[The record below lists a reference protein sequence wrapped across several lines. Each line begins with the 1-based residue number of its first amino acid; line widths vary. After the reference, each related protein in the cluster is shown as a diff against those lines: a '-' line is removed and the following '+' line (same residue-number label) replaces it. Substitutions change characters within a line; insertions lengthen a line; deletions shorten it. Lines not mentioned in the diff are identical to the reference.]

1 MSLSYSRRLQIA
13 GLVAVWLGA
22 IVAANL
28 TLTHWGP
35 GWILPNAFF
44 LIGLDFITRDRLADF
59 WGTTR
64 FAKMAVLIA
73 AGGAL
78 SYWLNDD
85 AAKIA
90 VASTISFCAAEL
102 VEAVSYHVLRHQQ
115 WEDRAPKAALTAAI
129 VDSILFPTLAFG
141 TFVFT
146 VSFGQFCAKLAG
158 ATFWTWIVARS
169 ITPPTVAP
177 AMPMEAM

>member
-1 MSLSYSRRLQIA
+1 MRSTKVGA
-13 GLVAVWLGA
+13 LVALWLAA

-28 TLTHWGP
+28 TLTHFGP

-64 FAKMAVLIA
+64 WLKMALMIA

-78 SYWLNDD
+78 SYWLNRN
-85 AAKIA
+85 AAQIA
-90 VASTISFCAAEL
+90 FASTVSFCAAEL
-102 VEAVSYHVLRHQQ
+102 VEAIAYHLLRRQP
-115 WEDRAPKAALTAAI
+115 WADRAPKAALLAAA
-129 VDSILFPTLAFG
+129 VDSVVFPTLAFHQ
-141 TFVFT
+141 FVFT

-158 ATFWTWIVARS
+158 ATFWTWVIAR
-169 ITPPTVAP
+169 TVPAPAVAP
-177 AMPMEAM
+177 VVPVEAL

>member
-1 MSLSYSRRLQIA
+1 MRNLKVWA
-13 GLVAVWLGA
+13 LVALFLAA
-22 IVAANL
+22 IVIANL
-28 TLTHWGP
+28 TLTNFGP

-158 ATFWTWIVARS
+158 ATFWTWVVARAMRAPS
-169 ITPPTVAP
+169 VAPTVP
-177 AMPMEAM
+177 AEAM

>member
-1 MSLSYSRRLQIA
+1 MRTLKIGA
-13 GLVAVWLGA
+13 LVALFLAA

-28 TLTHWGP
+28 TLTNWGP

-64 FAKMAVLIA
+64 WAKMALLIA

-78 SYWLNDD
+78 SYALNAD

-90 VASTISFCAAEL
+90 VASTVAFCAAEL
-102 VEAVSYHVLRHQQ
+102 VEATVYHALRKRP
-115 WEDRAPKAALTAAI
+115 WSERAPKAALTAAI
-129 VDSILFPTLAFG
+129 VDSIVFPTLAFG
-141 TFVFT
+141 GFVFT

-158 ATFWTWIVARS
+158 AVFWTWVIAG
-169 ITPPTVAP
+169 TMKAPTVAP
-177 AMPMEAM
+177 AVPVEAV

>member
-1 MSLSYSRRLQIA
+1 MSRRLQVAALI
-13 GLVAVWLGA
+13 AVWLGA

-64 FAKMAVLIA
+64 FVKMALLIA

-78 SYWLNDD
+78 SYWLNRN
-85 AAKIA
+85 AAQIA
-90 VASTISFCAAEL
+90 FASTVAFCAAEL
-102 VEAVSYHVLRHQQ
+102 CEAVAYHALRRQP
-115 WEDRAPKAALTAAI
+115 WADRAPKAALLAAAI
-129 VDSILFPTLAFG
+129 DSVVFPTLAFHS
-141 TFVFT
+141 FVFT

-158 ATFWTWIVARS
+158 ATFWTWVIARS

-177 AMPMEAM
+177 TVPLEAV